1 MKKWWKIAAWVLF
14 VLSITILGIRSQHEQ
29 EEMVVD
35 QPLINIQVT
44 GEDAFLTKD
53 ELHLRLKRKGLIFSG
68 QKQAQLPI
76 SEIEKFIAAMTE
88 VKEVKVNTNIGKK
101 WEIDVKVR
109 KPIAR
114 IFNLYNE
121 SFYLDDEGE
130 IMESSLL
137 HTARVIVVTGN
148 IADKKSAKNYQDIIN
163 NPTLKSIHKIDDIFR
178 ISQYVCKDPLMRTL
192 IGQIHLRKNGDF
204 VLVPIVGEQKII
216 FGSAYT
222 EEEVNEKF
230 TKLKLFYKEA
240 IPFEGWN
247 KYMEI
252 NLKYKKQIVGKTE
265 QG

>member
-1 MKKWWKIAAWVLF
+1 V
-14 VLSITILGIRSQHEQ
+14 
-29 EEMVVD
+29 
-35 QPLINIQVT
+35 
-44 GEDAFLTKD
+44 
-53 ELHLRLKRKGLIFSG
+53 
-68 QKQAQLPI
+68 
-76 SEIEKFIAAMTE
+76 
-88 VKEVKVNTNIGKK
+88 
-101 WEIDVKVR
+101 
-109 KPIAR
+109 
-114 IFNLYNE
+114 
-121 SFYLDDEGE
+121 
-130 IMESSLL
+130 
-137 HTARVIVVTGN
+137 VVTGH
-148 IADKKSAKNYQDIIN
+148 IADKNTAKNYQDIIN